1 MFAER
6 ELKGTRIFT
15 FSEFSQ
21 LPHFIFAVSSR
32 QTDSDIGCRHETE
45 DLDRREGLSRA
56 FSIESGKLFTLQQVH
71 SARTVVLDGSWL
83 KSGTPA
89 TGPADGVIVS
99 EPGLFAAI
107 RTADCLPVVVVCPEN
122 KKVALFHMGWRGA
135 RQRILE
141 KGLNAFLA
149 LSGADPEHLVVGLG
163 PCIRSCCYEVG
174 DEVIDA
180 FEQAGFR
187 LEDILVDRHLDLIAT
202 AKTQLLECGVPGF
215 LDSGLCTA
223 CRTDRFYSYR
233 REATSSRIWT
243 LAGFET
249 RT

>member
-21 LPHFIFAVSSR
+21 HPHFIFAVSSR
-32 QTDSDIGCRHETE
+32 QTDFDIGCRHESE

-56 FSIESGKLFTLQQVH
+56 FSIDSSKLFTLQQVH
-71 SARTVVLDGSWL
+71 SDRTVVLDKFLL

-89 TGPADGVIVS
+89 AGPADGVIVN
-99 EPGLFAAI
+99 EPGLFAVI
-107 RTADCLPVVVVCPEN
+107 RTADCLPVVVVCLEN

-141 KGLNAFLA
+141 KGLKTFLA
-149 LSGADPEHLVVGLG
+149 LTGADPEDLIVGLG

-174 DEVIDA
+174 NEVVDA

-202 AKTQLLECGVPGF
+202 AKTQLLECGVPRF

-223 CRTDRFYSYR
+223 CRADRFYSYR

-243 LAGFET
+243 LAGFEN
-249 RT
+249 RA